1 MLILEKKK
9 VSNQK
14 SKLQT
19 HRYREQTSGY
29 KWGEGRKEGQYRGRT
44 AKGVIKG
51 LHESMCV
58 KLLKIVKHYR
68 I

>member
-29 KWGEGRKEGQYRGRT
+29 QGEGERGGGGKDWEFGISR
-44 AKGVIKG
+44 
-51 LHESMCV
+51 H
-58 KLLKIVKHYR
+58 KLLYIGW
-68 I
+68 INN